1 MVEFDKDCRCISIEE
16 KPKNP
21 KSNYAVVGLYLY
33 PNKVIDIAKSIK
45 PSERGELEITA
56 VNQKFLE
63 DDKLNI
69 QILGRGFAWL
79 DTGTHDSLIEA
90 SNYIETIE
98 KRQGLKIACLEE
110 IAYNNGW
117 ISKEQ
122 IICLAQS
129 MKNNQY
135 GQYLL
140 DMIQ

>member
-1 MVEFDKDCRCISIEE
+1 M
-16 KPKNP
+16 
-21 KSNYAVVGLYLY
+21 
-33 PNKVIDIAKSIK
+33 
-45 PSERGELEITA
+45 
-56 VNQKFLE
+56 
-63 DDKLNI
+63 
-69 QILGRGFAWL
+69 